1 MERQTKALEDKIQ
14 TVEESFE
21 EVKKKMLFRNRKAQS
36 TLEYILVLTAIVGV
50 IIWAAA
56 TLVKPKV
63 EQAFTDVQASIE
75 STADEV
81 AP

>member
-1 MERQTKALEDKIQ
+1 MFFKHKR
-14 TVEESFE
+14 
-21 EVKKKMLFRNRKAQS
+21 AQG

-56 TLVKPKV
+56 TMVKPKI
-63 EQAFTDVQASIE
+63 ETGFKDMQKSIE
-75 STADEV
+75 YTAGKI

>member
-1 MERQTKALEDKIQ
+1 
-14 TVEESFE
+14 
-21 EVKKKMLFRNRKAQS
+21 MLIRNKHAQS

-50 IIWAAA
+50 IIWGAA
-56 TLVKPKV
+56 TIVKPKIR
-63 EQAFTDVQASIE
+63 AGFNDIKTSIE

>member
-1 MERQTKALEDKIQ
+1 
-14 TVEESFE
+14 
-21 EVKKKMLFRNRKAQS
+21 MLIRNKHAQS

-50 IIWAAA
+50 IIWGAA
-56 TLVKPKV
+56 TLVKPKI
-63 EQAFTDVQASIE
+63 ETGFNDIKTSID